1 MSGALWALAAGAG
14 FGLFQSFNR
23 QAVRGMNVYFAT
35 FVQLAVSALILAMI
49 AVLTEDLNS
58 LFTAP
63 LRAHFYFVAAGFFH
77 FLIGWTFLN
86 ASQKKIGAARTSP
99 LIGTNPVFG
108 TVIAAVTLRELPSLL
123 ELAGV
128 GVIVVGAYLISSENL
143 DSNNVNG
150 YSNSKSLNSILQA
163 SWLGLSAAFFWALS
177 PIFIRLGLKDL
188 PSPLLGVTI
197 GVTAS
202 ALAYGM
208 ILLWQRRQW
217 MNLPITGEAWT
228 YKLLAGILV
237 GLSTWMRWVALDL
250 TSVAAVLA
258 LSMIS
263 VPTVI
268 VLSPLISGKHLE
280 RVTTILVTGTTMILG
295 GTLLLIL
302 NP

>member
-1 MSGALWALAAGAG
+1 
-14 FGLFQSFNR
+14 
-23 QAVRGMNVYFAT
+23 
-35 FVQLAVSALILAMI
+35 
-49 AVLTEDLNS
+49 
-58 LFTAP
+58 
-63 LRAHFYFVAAGFFH
+63 
-77 FLIGWTFLN
+77 
-86 ASQKKIGAARTSP
+86 
-99 LIGTNPVFG
+99 
-108 TVIAAVTLRELPSLL
+108 LREFPSLL

-128 GVIVVGAYLISSENL
+128 GVIVLGAYLISSENL

-150 YSNSKSLNSILQA
+150 YSKSLNAILQT

-177 PIFIRLGLKDL
+177 PIFTRLGLKDL

-202 ALAYGM
+202 ALAYG
-208 ILLWQRRQW
+208 IVLLWQRTQW
-217 MNLPITGEAWT
+217 MGVPVTSEAWT
-228 YKLLAGILV
+228 YKLIAGVLV

-263 VPTVI
+263 VPTVM

-280 RVTTILVTGTTMILG
+280 RVTAILIAGTTMILG

-302 NP
+302 IP